1 MHFCT
6 QRLSQLL
13 AADIRNRVQRQTVVE
28 LIVVEQVLPYAVD
41 DEVYQL
47 VLLVQ
52 EQSNSEIS
60 DLLLRVLGGRDEVDG
75 FEMSKIDVPPENV
88 DVQQL
93 ADVFLLLV
101 AVEPAIPKL
110 LPYVGQFL
118 VDALLLELAG
128 AGVPQ
133 VGDERDQPSHG
144 GHIARLV
151 PTEKPACAARGHLRW
166 QRHGGGCG
174 RSHRSER
181 LQCDGGEVRGID
193 GSGFGQGLCRRARR
207 CGAGEGERG
216 RRETRGQLEEQGSS
230 EGETAE

>member
-1 MHFCT
+1 
-6 QRLSQLL
+6 
-13 AADIRNRVQRQTVVE
+13 
-28 LIVVEQVLPYAVD
+28 
-41 DEVYQL
+41 

-52 EQSNSEIS
+52 EQGDGEVSN
-60 DLLLRVLGGRDEVDG
+60 LLLRVLGGRDEVDR
-75 FEMSKIDVPPENV
+75 FEMSEIDVPPENV

-101 AVEPAIPKL
+101 AVEPAVPEL

-118 VDALLLELAG
+118 VDALLLEFAG
-128 AGVPQ
+128 AGIPQ
-133 VGDERDQPSHG
+133 VGNERDQPSHG

-151 PTEKPACAARGHLRW
+151 PTEEPASGARGHLRW

-174 RSHRSER
+174 RSHRSES

-207 CGAGEGERG
+207 CGAEEGERG
-216 RRETRGQLEEQGSS
+216 RQEPRGQLEDQGSS
-230 EGETAE
+230 ERETAE